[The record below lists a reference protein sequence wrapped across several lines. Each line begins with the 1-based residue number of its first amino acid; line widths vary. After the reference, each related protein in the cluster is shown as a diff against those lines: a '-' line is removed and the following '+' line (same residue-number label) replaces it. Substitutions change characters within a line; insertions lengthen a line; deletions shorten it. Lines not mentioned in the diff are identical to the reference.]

1 MGEGEGPL
9 ENVGIKPAFWKGK
22 RVLITGHTGFKGAW
36 LSLWLQD
43 LGALPVG
50 YALDPPTKPNLFET
64 ADVARGMVSIK
75 GDVRDLEAVRRA
87 IDQHQPEIVIH
98 MAAQSL
104 VRQSYEQPV
113 ETIATNVLGTVNVL
127 EALRGQ
133 QAVRVI
139 INVTSDKCYDNK
151 ERPEGYR
158 EDEPLGGHDPY
169 SSSKA
174 CAEIVTAAYRK
185 SFFSGSGDHR
195 SAAVATVRAG
205 NVVGGGDWAKDRLV
219 PDIISSLSSSL
230 SPFIRN
236 PTAVR
241 PWQHVLD
248 PLHGY
253 LMLAERMWDDGA
265 AFSGAWNFGPDHSDD
280 RPVSWVADKLCL
292 RWGEGMKWQQDGKTH
307 PHEAHR
313 LCLDTTKARNVLE
326 WQPRVSLEHA
336 LDWIVEWYQT
346 YQRNQAMKDLTL
358 SQIHRFQKL
367 ANS

>member
-9 ENVGIKPAFWKGK
+9 ENVEIKPAFWKGK

-50 YALDPPTKPNLFET
+50 YALDPPTKPNLFEA

-158 EDEPLGGHDPY
+158 EEEPLGGHDPY

-195 SAAVATVRAG
+195 PAAVATVRAG
-205 NVVGGGDWAKDRLV
+205 NVIGGGDWAKDRLV
-219 PDIISSLSSSL
+219 PDIISSLNSRL

-280 RPVSWVADKLCL
+280 KPVSWVADKLCL

>member
-9 ENVGIKPAFWKGK
+9 ENVEIKPAFWKGK

-50 YALDPPTKPNLFET
+50 YALDPPTKPNLFEA

-158 EDEPLGGHDPY
+158 EEEPLGGHDPY

-195 SAAVATVRAG
+195 PAAVATVRAG
-205 NVVGGGDWAKDRLV
+205 NVIGGGDWAKDRLV
-219 PDIISSLSSSL
+219 PDIISSLNSRL
-230 SPFIRN
+230 SPCIRN

-280 RPVSWVADKLCL
+280 KPVSWVADKLCL

-307 PHEAHR
+307 PHEAHT

-367 ANS
+367 ASS

>member
-1 MGEGEGPL
+1 
-9 ENVGIKPAFWKGK
+9 
-22 RVLITGHTGFKGAW
+22 
-36 LSLWLQD
+36 
-43 LGALPVG
+43 
-50 YALDPPTKPNLFET
+50 
-64 ADVARGMVSIK
+64 
-75 GDVRDLEAVRRA
+75 
-87 IDQHQPEIVIH
+87 

-104 VRQSYEQPV
+104 VRESYEQPV

-158 EDEPLGGHDPY
+158 EEEPLGGHDPY

-195 SAAVATVRAG
+195 PAAVATVRAG
-205 NVVGGGDWAKDRLV
+205 NVIGGGDWAKDRLV
-219 PDIISSLSSSL
+219 PDIISSLNSRL

-280 RPVSWVADKLCL
+280 KPVSWVADKLCL

-367 ANS
+367 ASS